1 MLGEIKAVVSELLVD
16 PRGEVSRRDGR
27 RQDASSHGGERCPLS
42 RFALSGVIGQP
53 HLVEDGF
60 QHGVHLC
67 VGASD
72 LDGGQFSER
81 GAVDPGDQEVAGGKD
96 DVGCGLLID
105 VPQRDCVA

>member
-1 MLGEIKAVVSELLVD
+1 M
-16 PRGEVSRRDGR
+16 
-27 RQDASSHGGERCPLS
+27 
-42 RFALSGVIGQP
+42 IGQP
-53 HLVEDGF
+53 QLVEDGF

-81 GAVDPGDQEVAGGKD
+81 GAVDPGDQEVARGKD

-105 VPQRDCVA
+105 VPQRDGVAQRRQRQVLGARRVHGQMVTRICFRSY